1 MFVCN
6 CNGITERQVEVALN
20 AGVASWKDVHAYY
33 DCAPQCGKCQCE
45 IIDAIA
51 EYKASKLDR
60 SDQIFATPDLVGV
73 T

>member
-1 MFVCN
+1 MYVCN
-6 CNGITERQVEVALN
+6 CNGITESQVKAALQ
-20 AGVASWKDVHAYY
+20 AGAEYWKDVHSHY